1 MEKSL
6 KKVAVAVHGAQ
17 SAHRE
22 LIRGVHRYAIEHQLK
37 WRFPRPDTRRGS
49 FDILPEQMR
58 SLPLDGII
66 GIFWKANEIAD
77 FKKRGI
83 ACVNVFSHTT
93 DGSTPVVASDDFE
106 IGFSVGQHFIS
117 QNIRR
122 VYYYGPRT
130 HDGTRSPNGVRP
142 PNVGELRYRGLAA
155 AVAASGLPPVIDLPF
170 LANDD
175 KSSSVLFG
183 KALKVLL
190 SDPIGPTHQPGGVML
205 FSDGLVDECMET
217 CLDAGIRIPEQ
228 LSVVGVDNE
237 NILCNMMRPSLSSVP
252 QNAEEIGYLAAE
264 QLARLFAGKAPA
276 AKPLLVHPQAIH
288 VRQSSDL
295 LAVDDPVVSQAL
307 GIIRDRAGQNIGVSD
322 LLKAVPMARRTL
334 EGRFMKTLGFSPY
347 EAILRSRIAR
357 AKDLLSTTGKTVE
370 AVAIECGFNSL
381 TRFTLVFRRI
391 TGCPPGEWRKS
402 SQSTAQRSSDILPF
416 RR

>member
-1 MEKSL
+1 MRKNL
-6 KKVAVAVHGAQ
+6 KKVAVAVQGAQ

-22 LIRGVHRYAIEHQLK
+22 LIRGVHRYAIEHQLR
-37 WRFPRPDTRRGS
+37 WRFPRPNTRRAN
-49 FDILPEQMR
+49 FDILAEQMR
-58 SLPLDGII
+58 SIPLDGII
-66 GIFWKANEIAD
+66 GIFWKAKEMAD
-77 FKKRGI
+77 FKKRGV

-93 DGSTPVVASDDFE
+93 EGSTPVVACDDFE
-106 IGFSVGQHFIS
+106 IGFSVGQHFITQS
-117 QNIRR
+117 IRR
-122 VYYYGPRT
+122 IYYYGPR
-130 HDGTRSPNGVRP
+130 SL
-142 PNVGELRYRGLAA
+142 NVGELRYQGLAA
-155 AVAASGLPPVIDLPF
+155 AVAAAGLPPVVELPF
-170 LANDD
+170 TVGGKGQSCSA
-175 KSSSVLFG
+175 LFG
-183 KALKVLL
+183 KALKVLMRD
-190 SDPIGPTHQPGGVML
+190 SDDPMHQPSGLML
-205 FSDGLVDECMET
+205 FSDSLVDECVGT

-228 LSVVGVDNE
+228 LAVVGVDNE

-276 AKPLLVHPQAIH
+276 AKPILVRPQAIH

-295 LAVDDPVVSQAL
+295 LAVDDPVVLQAL
-307 GIIRDRAGQNIGVSD
+307 GIIRDRVGQNIGVAD
-322 LLKAVPMARRTL
+322 LLKVVPMARRTL

-347 EAILRSRIAR
+347 EAILRSRITR

-402 SQSTAQRSSDILPF
+402 SQGAAQRSADILTS
-416 RR
+416 RK